1 MIKNILNLG
10 DSAIY
15 YDFGNQINKETNKKV
30 IDYFNSI
37 QKSSI
42 DGIKNLIPSYNKLV
56 VSFDLKITNF
66 EELKKKINKIEI
78 SEIGEKKNKTIKI
91 PICCN
96 DEFFLDKNILTK
108 RLKLSTDEILK
119 KYLNKNYFCYMT
131 GFVAGMPFLGDI
143 SKELRTD
150 RLETPRV
157 KVPKGS
163 VGITEQFS
171 NIYTFESPGG
181 WNIIGNT
188 PVNIFNSNNE
198 ENPVLINP
206 GDEVSFFQITKKE
219 YEKLNEK

>member
-10 DSAIY
+10 DAAIY

-108 RLKLSTDEILK
+108 RLKLSTEEILK

-157 KVPKGS
+157 KVPQGS

-188 PVNIFNSNNE
+188 PLNIFNSNNE

>member
-10 DSAIY
+10 DAAIY

-66 EELKKKINKIEI
+66 DELKKKINKIEI
-78 SEIGEKKNKTIKI
+78 SEIKEKKNKLIKI

-108 RLKLSTDEILK
+108 RLKLSTEEILK

-157 KVPKGS
+157 KVPRGS

-188 PVNIFNSNNE
+188 PLNIFNSNNE